1 MGRGSEE
8 EEEKVVDDDDNVARQ
23 EYSARLQEAEEVI
36 QQLRREN
43 LMQRKEV
50 RKFRG
55 MFLSGFPI
63 CAKIISLLSPLQLLD
78 MRSSV
83 ERSAKMKHRG
93 CNHPGMSGR
102 RGRPQQQQQQQQ
114 QQRHPSGGST
124 VSNATS
130 ATATTIDLLGSLGHS
145 QSSAAMRRAES
156 LDRFPPLGA
165 RGQRNRCGIYEKSK

>member
-1 MGRGSEE
+1 M
-8 EEEKVVDDDDNVARQ
+8 
-23 EYSARLQEAEEVI
+23 
-36 QQLRREN
+36 
-43 LMQRKEV
+43 
-50 RKFRG
+50 
-55 MFLSGFPI
+55 
-63 CAKIISLLSPLQLLD
+63 KIISLLSSFQLLD

-124 VSNATS
+124 VSNAT

-165 RGQRNRCGIYEKSK
+165 RGQRNR

>member
-8 EEEKVVDDDDNVARQ
+8 EEEKVVDDEDNVARQ

-50 RKFRG
+50 RKFI
-55 MFLSGFPI
+55 SGSPYMR
-63 CAKIISLLSPLQLLD
+63 ISLLSSFQLLD

-102 RGRPQQQQQQQQ
+102 RGRPQQQQHQQQ

-130 ATATTIDLLGSLGHS
+130 ATTTTIDLLGSLGHS
-145 QSSAAMRRAES
+145 QSSADMRRAES

-165 RGQRNRCGIYEKSK
+165 RGQRHRFGIYEKSK